1 MSTKKPAAKPV
12 ATLADLTPD
21 PQNARKH
28 NPRNIGQVQNSLQKY
43 GAARSIVIDENNQI
57 IAGHGVVEAAGLA
70 GIERVQVVE
79 ADGETIIAVRRS
91 GLTKKQK
98 IELGIADNR
107 GAELAE
113 WDTDV
118 LKGWAGSDIDLEQFW
133 NKAEWEQLVPPTAGN
148 DAADPGAQVDKAAE
162 LQAKWGT
169 ALGQLWQI
177 GRHRLLVGDCT
188 VAENVAGL
196 MGGEKAALV
205 LTDPPFGNDLGY
217 GRGLLGERYIEGDDD
232 TVALVKLPEMANR
245 DLQDATHCLVWVQWR
260 TYSELEAAFIVQG
273 FKLRTVVVWDKKQ
286 PGLSGGGFAEQHE
299 WMCVFLKG
307 EARQNEYSGNVWTVS
322 RETGFGGRIDHPH
335 MKPLELIEKAVSLC
349 SKADDVVLDYF
360 LGSGTTLVAC
370 EKLGRSGRGMELSPA
385 YAAVTLERL
394 SGLGLTPE
402 LLP

>member
-1 MSTKKPAAKPV
+1 MSAKKPAAKPV

-28 NPRNIGQVQNSLQKY
+28 NPRNIGQVQSSLQKY

-79 ADGETIIAVRRS
+79 ADGETIIAVRRT

-118 LKGWAGSDIDLEQFW
+118 LKGWAGSDIDLKQFW

-169 ALGQLWQI
+169 ALGQLWAI

-188 VAENVAGL
+188 VAGNVARL
-196 MGGEKAALV
+196 MGGEKASATI
-205 LTDPPFGNDLGY
+205 TDPPYNVSIDY
-217 GRGLLGERYIEGDDD
+217 GEEVDDAK
-232 TVALVKLPEMANR
+232 T
-245 DLQDATHCLVWVQWR
+245 
-260 TYSELEAAFIVQG
+260 LEAYETFSRA
-273 FKLRTVVVWDKKQ
+273 W
-286 PGLSGGGFAEQHE
+286 FA
-299 WMCVFLKG
+299 L
-307 EARQNEYSGNVWTVS
+307 
-322 RETGFGGRIDHPH
+322 
-335 MKPLELIEKAVSLC
+335 
-349 SKADDVVLDYF
+349 
-360 LGSGTTLVAC
+360 AC
-370 EKLGRSGRGMELSPA
+370 EFSERQIVTPGGVNHITWARFFESKHVGVWIKTNALTRGRVSNSWCWF
-385 YAAVTLERL
+385 
-394 SGLGLTPE
+394 
-402 LLP
+402 